1 MILIKIIVNPIKIK
15 IIIYLCIDKN
25 NIYFYYNIF
34 FNKNILYINNLQVT
48 LCKKKAINLTS
59 DIAQLRTKL
68 KLKIS
73 K

>member
-34 FNKNILYINNLQVT
+34 FNKNILYINNL
-48 LCKKKAINLTS
+48 
-59 DIAQLRTKL
+59 
-68 KLKIS
+68 
-73 K
+73 